1 MPEGEE
7 IELEEL
13 PRIRAGRDTGKAKT
27 GFYVVRGALVEI
39 VAACPLSPHTAIL
52 RRAAKLL

>member
-39 VAACPLSPHTAIL
+39 VAAYPLSPQTQQF
-52 RRAAKLL
+52 